1 MKEWHT
7 DKNDSVP
14 CSAILS
20 LDSPSREAHFPVN
33 KAVTTHPR
41 ERWCRATHTSVCQC
55 CVTKAVAEQQGWE
68 QDLCPQ
74 TQVEL
79 MAQNTAKDCCGA
91 QTGRRMYAGR
101 SHEKIFFQRP
111 PRSWESV
118 ARQEAMKSG
127 EELARS
133 KQFERPSFPE
143 ILYPTET
150 KVRLCPSRVIG
161 PTAVVQEKQT
171 AVTHLPPI
179 TMSPKLSN
187 EKKEMQIIRC
197 LVSNESASKVLCCQG
212 YIPWDCVGLGAGGNL
227 NISALHSHLK
237 LTPSHHGCTSRQGCP
252 CGTWPGALPASAST
266 VISNTYCMAKSHAEM
281 LPNWLMSPLVVGSG
295 ASCVPPQSSRHVGEQ
310 HTPHPEAAKLELCSG
325 CCWHHPRVL
334 SPGLP
339 PTAVQIKRNPF
350 TAYIT
355 HLSIADISLLF
366 CTFILSIE
374 YIAGFG
380 FAYGFYYYVTTT
392 LSIVFLLGYNTG
404 LYLLTAIS
412 IERCLSIVYPIWYR
426 CHRSQHQSAIVCA
439 ILWTLSFFMTVAEY
453 ITCKDDSTKEQ
464 FDDGNH
470 CQALLIFTWILTFM
484 IFIPLM
490 ILSSLILV
498 IRIHRNSL
506 RPHSSKLYI
515 IIVVTVIVFLIFA
528 MPMRLLYLL
537 NYHHW
542 SSLLSQQN
550 HVTIVLS
557 TVNSSINP
565 LVYFFVGSSKKK
577 RFKESLKVV
586 LSRALTDGL
595 RPRSQEGRD
604 VQCCWNDTSAELH
617 PIVDGSAGQGKCIG
631 IYSTQLA
638 ALVLNFSR
646 GKRKVPLPLLELVV
660 VFVQICNEPSQSDFT
675 AYFK

>member
-1 MKEWHT
+1 MDESNITFH
-7 DKNDSVP
+7 
-14 CSAILS
+14 
-20 LDSPSREAHFPVN
+20 PSEGTENISMHRN
-33 KAVTTHPR
+33 ISTQ
-41 ERWCRATHTSVCQC
+41 ERVW
-55 CVTKAVAEQQGWE
+55 
-68 QDLCPQ
+68 
-74 TQVEL
+74 
-79 MAQNTAKDCCGA
+79 
-91 QTGRRMYAGR
+91 
-101 SHEKIFFQRP
+101 
-111 PRSWESV
+111 
-118 ARQEAMKSG
+118 
-127 EELARS
+127 
-133 KQFERPSFPE
+133 E
-143 ILYPTET
+143 ILTPLWVIMIISFLGFCENGI
-150 KVRLCPSRVIG
+150 VLWCLCF
-161 PTAVVQEKQT
+161 
-171 AVTHLPPI
+171 
-179 TMSPKLSN
+179 
-187 EKKEMQIIRC
+187 
-197 LVSNESASKVLCCQG
+197 
-212 YIPWDCVGLGAGGNL
+212 
-227 NISALHSHLK
+227 
-237 LTPSHHGCTSRQGCP
+237 
-252 CGTWPGALPASAST
+252 
-266 VISNTYCMAKSHAEM
+266 
-281 LPNWLMSPLVVGSG
+281 
-295 ASCVPPQSSRHVGEQ
+295 
-310 HTPHPEAAKLELCSG
+310 
-325 CCWHHPRVL
+325 
-334 SPGLP
+334 
-339 PTAVQIKRNPF
+339 QIKRNPF

-355 HLSIADISLLF
+355 HLSIADISLLL

-453 ITCKDDSTKEQ
+453 LTCKDDSTKDQ

-515 IIVVTVIVFLIFA
+515 IIVATVIVFLIFA

-595 RPRSQEGRD
+595 RPRSQEVGMSLD
-604 VQCCWNDTSAELH
+604 IAET
-617 PIVDGSAGQGKCIG
+617 I
-631 IYSTQLA
+631 
-638 ALVLNFSR
+638 F
-646 GKRKVPLPLLELVV
+646 
-660 VFVQICNEPSQSDFT
+660 
-675 AYFK
+675 